1 MYGDVVSSSLQLTLS
16 IHYHQDIHTRAD
28 TVVTLASACAVQSD
42 IRSSVH
48 APYARDRNRL
58 SAMRSHCVLSQF
70 PRAHGFIHFL
80 AGLHMQPTAHLFH
93 LLHSEF
99 PMVVEIVLHMTLK
112 LWSPGSQTLSLR
124 EYMFP
129 TGLLLMSRFV
139 F

>member
-1 MYGDVVSSSLQLTLS
+1 MGIMDSSLLQPILS
-16 IHYHQDIHTRAD
+16 LHYPQDTHTRARVKF
-28 TVVTLASACAVQSD
+28 TPASASAVQSD

-48 APYARDRNRL
+48 ASRARDRIRL
-58 SAMRSHCVLSQF
+58 SAITFVLSQF